1 MIVFFCLI
9 CKCTKIWLI
18 NIVLFLHNLLLS
30 FGYYRMVLKHHA
42 PRIGRGYATC
52 TDAHSTSGIA
62 TTDFESV

>member
-52 TDAHSTSGIA
+52 
-62 TTDFESV
+62 